1 MKTLSAIR
9 VTWVAAALAFGGI
22 AEPGP
27 AVPGT
32 VVAHSP
38 AQTRQYIG
46 SPGIAIL
53 PDGSYVASH
62 DLFGP
67 GSTSDTTRVYGSS
80 DRGHSWRFLTE
91 IKGQWWSSLFVHRNA
106 LYLIGTSRQDGH
118 AVIRRS
124 TDGGR
129 TWTVPVDR
137 NTGILLDDGKYH
149 CAPVPVVE
157 HKGRLWRAME
167 DVMGPDGWGSNF
179 NSFMMS
185 VPVDADLLEAGNWTM
200 SNRLGRN
207 AEWLEGRFGGWLE
220 GNAVVTPE
228 GRIVNILRADYR
240 TAEEKAAIIEI
251 NDDGRIATFDPLSG
265 FIDFPGGCKK
275 FTIRRDPRNQNYW
288 SLANWVP
295 PGMQRGNPE
304 RTRNTLAL
312 TRSADLQRWE
322 VVAVIL
328 QHPDASQHGF
338 QYADWLFDGEDL
350 IAVVRTAFDDEEGGA
365 HNQHDANYLTFHR
378 IPDFRRNK
386 ADSAR

>member
-1 MKTLSAIR
+1 MKILSA
-9 VTWVAAALAFGGI
+9 VWAMLVAAAVALGGT
-22 AEPGP
+22 PQSGP
-27 AVPGT
+27 VVPGT
-32 VVAHSP
+32 VIAHSP

-46 SPGIAIL
+46 SPGIAVL
-53 PDGSYVASH
+53 PDGSYLASH

-67 GSTSDTTRVYGSS
+67 GSTNDTTRVYGSS
-80 DRGHSWRFLTE
+80 DRGRSWRFLTE
-91 IKGQWWSSLFVHRNA
+91 IKGQWWSSLFVHRDA

-124 TDGGR
+124 RDGGR
-129 TWTVPVDR
+129 NWTVPTDR
-137 NTGILLDDGKYH
+137 NTGILLDDARYH

-157 HKGRLWRAME
+157 HQGRLWRAME

-185 VPVDADLLEAGNWTM
+185 VPVDADLLQAGNWTM
-200 SNRLGRN
+200 SNRLGRS

-228 GRIVNILRADYR
+228 GRIVNILRVDYR
-240 TAEEKAAIIEI
+240 LAPEKAAIIEI
-251 NDDGRIATFDPLSG
+251 SDDGQKASFDPRSG
-265 FIDFPGGCKK
+265 FVDFPGGCKK
-275 FTIRRDPRNQNYW
+275 FTIRRDPRDGSYW

-295 PGMQRGNPE
+295 PGMQTANPE

-312 TRSADLQRWE
+312 THSADSRRWE
-322 VVAVIL
+322 VASVIL
-328 QHPDASQHGF
+328 QHPDASTHGF

-350 IAVVRTAFDDEEGGA
+350 IAVVRTAFDDEQGGA

-378 IPDFRRNK
+378 IADFRAKK
-386 ADSAR
+386 APTAR